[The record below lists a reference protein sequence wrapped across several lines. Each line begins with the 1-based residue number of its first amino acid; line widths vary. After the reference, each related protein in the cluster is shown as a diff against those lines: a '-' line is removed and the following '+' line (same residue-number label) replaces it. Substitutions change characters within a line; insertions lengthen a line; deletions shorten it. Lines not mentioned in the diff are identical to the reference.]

1 MERTTFRD
9 PAVVRAMSEFTNLKA
24 DVTAQDDRAEALM
37 GHWDVPGVP
46 TYVLLGPDGRERRRF
61 IGFVPVDKML
71 DGLREAAGAARG

>member
-1 MERTTFRD
+1 
-9 PAVVRAMSEFTNLKA
+9 
-24 DVTAQDDRAEALM
+24 M

-71 DGLREAAGAARG
+71 DGLREAAGAERG